1 MINSVV
7 LMGRLTADP
16 ELKKTTSG
24 KSVIKFTVAVE
35 RRFNRNETDFLEVV
49 AWQKTAEFVSQYF
62 RKGSMI
68 AVQGEAQA
76 RLYEDNNGN
85 KRKAV
90 EIIAEQ
96 VSFCGSKGENA
107 AKADS
112 DYLEI
117 PEVADED
124 LPF

>member
-1 MINSVV
+1 MINSIV

-16 ELKKTTSG
+16 ELKKTTTG
-24 KSVIKFTVAVE
+24 KSVVKFTVAIE
-35 RRFNRNETDFLEVV
+35 RRFNREETDFLEVI

-68 AVQGEAQA
+68 VVQGEAQT
-76 RLYEDNNGN
+76 RSYTDNSGG
-85 KRKAV
+85 KRKVV

-96 VSFCGSKGENA
+96 VSFCGSKNESPIKTEA
-107 AKADS
+107 EYS
-112 DYLEI
+112 EI
-117 PEVADED
+117 PEVTDED

>member
-68 AVQGEAQA
+68 AVQGEVQA
-76 RLYEDNNGN
+76 RSYEDNNGN